1 MKKRLLA
8 VALAVVM
15 ILSSTPFVFAADVVH
30 SGQLTDTVS
39 WSIDSDGVL
48 TISGSGSMGA
58 GEYWYDL
65 PWFDYNDEVYSVVIA
80 EGVTDIIDTAFYQL
94 NSIKTISIPS
104 TVESIED
111 SDVFVCESLEVI
123 TVSPD
128 NEYFTSELGILYN
141 IDKTKLI
148 YYPSAKAGDTFTIPA
163 SVTEICE
170 EAFKGNTVIKNLIV
184 PDTVKLLNEGVFYG
198 ACIEYFSFGNGITE
212 LPSNCFFACDELK
225 RILIPESVTS
235 IGSGCFMNS
244 GLENVVFGS
253 NVKSVGNYAFY
264 NTKLTHVHYLGTQEQ
279 FEATDISSADNDLL
293 TNATV
298 HYISED
304 DFKSEGSE
312 PTCLKDG
319 SESGGYFCE
328 ECEEFVSGVV
338 IPATGHDMVNGV
350 CGTCGEIC
358 SHIHNDLDGI
368 CDLCGCEVPYP
379 EMKVGDTITYYLEE
393 AHIGIYYQFVPTISG
408 EYRLYSAALSN
419 ADDSVVTV
427 YDSNLTQIAYL
438 DDTDS
443 SLLFDGT
450 FEAVAGETYY
460 FFFSSYDNDATFS
473 ATLAMTDCI
482 THQPTTDEPYVEL
495 SNSEGATY
503 EWCKIGYSDTAP
515 VEFTD
520 ENADPYTYD
529 STESGIYGAYD
540 PESGWSGCPEYYN
553 YCYFFVTLNAHDKLF
568 FEVDGTAFEVG
579 VSDWLYDSASYSAAP
594 DADGKAEVTVPE
606 SGVYVVYAVAD
617 EPVNIR
623 VYKSESEVS
632 FVEGQSAAEL
642 TATEDGIYY
651 CVATFANGT
660 VKESNTFDY
669 KAKAASKVLS
679 VDYPK
684 TAYVGTDFTFKVD
697 GRADKIQFVVKE
709 NTFFTAT
716 YTRAMADIVSYD
728 ADGNVVGDLSRE
740 IAYEVWTVHS
750 TIQENTYYIH
760 AKYGSEW
767 EPLESSLTFDFELSR
782 DRKDIYSISHE
793 ECESHKLYEFCSIR
807 VETGLDVVK
816 VQTVVNG
823 KVTATFNNPEVGEES
838 TVFNVR
844 AKMYNVGENTVTF
857 RIKTADGWE
866 DIDNTLTIV
875 AEK

>member
-8 VALAVVM
+8 VVLAVVM
-15 ILSSTPFVFAADVVH
+15 ILSSMPFVFAADVVH

-279 FEATDISSADNDLL
+279 FKATDISSVDNELL
-293 TNATV
+293 TNTTV

-393 AHIGIYYQFVPTISG
+393 AHIGIYYQFVPTVSG

-419 ADDSVVTV
+419 ADDSFVKV
-427 YDSNLTQIAYL
+427 YNSNHTEIAYI
-438 DDTDS
+438 DDTDA

-460 FFFSSYDNDATFS
+460 FSFSTYDNDATYS
-473 ATLAMTDCI
+473 ATLEMTDCI

-495 SNSEGATY
+495 SDSEGATY

-515 VEFTD
+515 IEFTD

-540 PESGWSGCPEYYN
+540 SESGWSGCPEYYN
-553 YCYFFVTLNAHDKLF
+553 YCYFYVTLNAYDKLT
-568 FEVDGTAFEVG
+568 FEVDGTASEVG
-579 VSDWLYDSASYSAAP
+579 VSDWLYDSASYSAEP

-606 SGVYVVYAVAD
+606 SGYYVVYAVSD

-669 KAKAASKVLS
+669 KAKAASKVVS
-679 VDYPK
+679 AEYPES
-684 TAYVGTDFTFKVD
+684 AYRGTDFTFKVN
-697 GRADKIQFVVKE
+697 GRADKLQLVDKN
-709 NTFFTAT
+709 NTSLTAT
-716 YTRAMADIVSYD
+716 YTRLNADIVSYD
-728 ADGNVVGDLSRE
+728 AQGNVVGDLSRE
-740 IAYEVWTVHS
+740 VAYEIWTVHS
-750 TIQENTYYIH
+750 TVNPGTYYVH
-760 AKYGSEW
+760 AKFGSEW
-767 EPLESSLTFDFELSR
+767 ESLESSYELEYKLSA
-782 DRKDIYSISHE
+782 DRKEVTSIELNSTDTPAVGD
-793 ECESHKLYEFCSIR
+793 KVTLT
-807 VETGLDVVK
+807 VETGVDVVK
-816 VQTVVNG
+816 VQTIVNG
-823 KVTATFNNPEVGEES
+823 TVTSTFANPVVDGDKATFNV
-838 TVFNVR
+838 T
-844 AKMYNVGENTVTF
+844 AKMYNVGENVITF
-857 RIKTADGWE
+857 KIKTADGWE
-866 DIDNTLTIV
+866 DIENTLTV
-875 AEK
+875 TAE